1 MNLDPLAT
9 SPMPPV
15 PPDITPKEELFAS
28 EDYNSVFKSRP
39 KIALSPGFAP
49 ISQPGLGI
57 RHSLVKGRHS
67 PEYMSLNSAASASG
81 SEDGDSIR
89 SFGGTGF
96 GSASVQ
102 SERSRVGRSRIPG
115 PGRMK

>member
-1 MNLDPLAT
+1 
-9 SPMPPV
+9 MPPV